1 MMNIIKYPNNIL
13 NNRSN
18 NTDMATISNKLDEM
32 FDIML
37 KNNGV
42 GLAACQIGLNL
53 NVFIMNVDGKRNN
66 DKIFINPS
74 LLTYGQSEFS
84 LEGCLSF
91 PSIYGKILRKTVVDI
106 TYTYNDET
114 IKETY
119 DGLEAKI
126 IQHEYDH
133 LLGLTFIDKMSP
145 ADISTNKKKL
155 KSLILSQQP

>member
-74 LLTYGQSEFS
+74 LLTYGQSELS

-91 PSIYGKILRKTVVDI
+91 PSIYGKILRKTLVDI
-106 TYTYNDET
+106 TYTYNNEI

-119 DGLEAKI
+119 DDLEAKI